1 MEFKQYPSYKN
12 SGVEWLGDVPEH
24 WESNRLKK
32 YLIERNEKN
41 SPIKT
46 DNLLSVTMYQGV
58 IPVSEKLGNGGN
70 KPKENLENYKI
81 SYPNDIVLNSM
92 NVIVGSVGL
101 NKYMGL
107 ISPAYYALYNRNK
120 NNNIKFFSYI
130 FHNPFFQK
138 GLFGLGNGI
147 MYKESED
154 GKLNTI
160 RLKIPME
167 KLNQVVLPCPS
178 ISEQNQIVAFLD
190 TETARID
197 NLVAKQEKLIELLE
211 EQRKSIISHAVT
223 KGLNPNAP
231 MKDSGVEWLGEVPN
245 DWNFSRLDAVSK
257 IVRGNSAFSKMD
269 LLESGKYVALQ
280 YGKTYKVNEINESF
294 GSYVNQEFFKK
305 SQITE
310 FGDIILIS
318 TSETLE
324 DLGHSCFYARHDVG
338 LIGGEQF
345 LLKPKNQ
352 NFGKYIY
359 YATKAFSSYLQR
371 YATGLKVFRFNLDD
385 LKKIYIPDIS
395 LVEQQKIAEFL
406 DKETARIDI
415 SVLKQKS
422 LIEKLKEYRA
432 SIISHAVTGKIDVRE
447 FGA

>member
-1 MEFKQYPSYKN
+1 M
-12 SGVEWLGDVPEH
+12 EWLGDVPEH
-24 WESNRLKK
+24 WQQKPIWSLFKRIKRTNFPT
-32 YLIERNEKN
+32 ER
-41 SPIKT
+41 
-46 DNLLSVTMYQGV
+46 LLSVYRDYGV
-58 IPVSEKLGNGGN
+58 IPKDSRDDNHNRASEDLTPYQLVCANDLVIN
-70 KPKENLENYKI
+70 KMKAWQGSIAI
-81 SYPNDIVLNSM
+81 SELRGIV
-92 NVIVGSVGL
+92 
-101 NKYMGL
+101 
-107 ISPAYYALYNRNK
+107 SPAYYIYQPKAEYHSKYIHFLIRSAYYIQSYK
-120 NNNIKFFSYI
+120 NYS
-130 FHNPFFQK
+130 K
-138 GLFGLGNGI
+138 GIRVNQWDL
-147 MYKESED
+147 ESEAFTHID
-154 GKLNTI
+154 L
-160 RLKIPME
+160 LLPSLDEQQKI
-167 KLNQVVLPCPS
+167 VS
-178 ISEQNQIVAFLD
+178 FLD
-190 TETARID
+190 TETTRID
-197 NLVAKQEKLIELLE
+197 NLIAKQEKLIELLE